1 MNVIVELMRIWR
13 ANLTELLIILS
24 ILAIMAMMTIG
35 IGAFLMI
42 AMFKALLK
50 DPIEHIKE

>member
-1 MNVIVELMRIWR
+1 MRIWR